1 MVKIVKKAIKASTE
15 DNPLLIF
22 PEDEAWYVLNATL
35 NQIISHFTKGT
46 LKKDMGIPVTS
57 QLYTFCFTF
66 EKEGGIR
73 MQKVRVLLIQKNL
86 LKNFPDNHDIV
97 LEQEKHTTRLQTL
110 RTLKQQLT
118 ENPHC
123 FMDVE
128 ICQ

>member
-97 LEQEKHTTRLQTL
+97 L
-110 RTLKQQLT
+110 
-118 ENPHC
+118 
-123 FMDVE
+123 
-128 ICQ
+128 